1 MPRLAAGAG
10 TDGFSLVVQALS
22 EAALLNPAGPVGAII
37 TKFAV
42 TSALIVVPRAGA
54 GEGEF
59 VWVRQNPW
67 QLSVAAVRKGALSA
81 TRAPHPAPSLSLAT
95 HHATSLTSSSVGA
108 CKILFDSHG
117 CTNLAGVTAP
127 VGACASPNPAPLA
140 SFVSHRA
147 RARARNATAVCLL
160 ASCA

>member
-59 VWVRQNPW
+59 VWVR
-67 QLSVAAVRKGALSA
+67 SVEFFGD
-81 TRAPHPAPSLSLAT
+81 P
-95 HHATSLTSSSVGA
+95 G
-108 CKILFDSHG
+108 
-117 CTNLAGVTAP
+117 
-127 VGACASPNPAPLA
+127 
-140 SFVSHRA
+140 
-147 RARARNATAVCLL
+147 
-160 ASCA
+160 